1 MTRNRHSLKDV
12 AKRADVSVATVS
24 RYLNGFLELP
34 DGTRS
39 RIDRAVAD
47 LDYRPNPHAR
57 RLSLGRSDT
66 IALVIPDIANP
77 FFSRL
82 AAAMEAC
89 AAERGKMVT
98 LHATMNRAEREIAAL
113 DNVSRDLADGLVF
126 ITNHMPPPE
135 VADQINRFSRVVILD
150 EDVRDARA
158 PRILCD
164 NEQGGFLAGQLLFEA
179 GHRKVAYIGGRED
192 LMSTTARLQG
202 LSRGMQD
209 ITPLRSYVADHTAES
224 GRQLAQ
230 RFLDEC
236 DGETALFV
244 GSDEL
249 TVGVLEVFR
258 ARGVRVPHDISLV
271 SFDNVRSL
279 HLFDPA
285 ITAVEQP
292 VDAMGRRAIEML
304 LDGDWDNPDFRQ
316 TIDLLPVRLVERSS
330 VSTPNAIAK
339 PPLPEP
345 QTNQGHTQES
355 DQ

>member
-1 MTRNRHSLKDV
+1 MAQNRHSLKDV

-34 DGTRS
+34 DSTRG

-66 IALVIPDIANP
+66 FALIIPDIANP

-98 LHATMNRAEREIAAL
+98 LHATMNRSDREIAAL
-113 DNVSRDLADGLVF
+113 ENASRNLVDGLVF

-135 VADQINRFSRVVILD
+135 VAERINRFARAIVLD
-150 EDVRDARA
+150 EDVKDACA
-158 PRILCD
+158 PRVLCD
-164 NEQGGFLAGQLLFEA
+164 NEQGGFLAGQVLYQA

-192 LMSTTARLQG
+192 LFSTSARLEG
-202 LSRGMQD
+202 LRRGMQG
-209 ITPLRSYVADHTAES
+209 IAPLRSYVDDHAAAS
-224 GRQLAQ
+224 GRELAQ
-230 RFLDEC
+230 RFLKDC

-258 ARGVRVPHDISLV
+258 AQGVRVPDDISLV

-279 HLFDPA
+279 HLFAPA

-292 VDAMGRRAIEML
+292 VDTMGRRAIEML
-304 LDGDWDNPDFRQ
+304 LDGEWDDPDFLKTRE
-316 TIDLLPVRLVERSS
+316 LLPVRLIERQS
-330 VSTPNAIAK
+330 VGPPNPTTRKA
-339 PPLPEP
+339 
-345 QTNQGHTQES
+345 
-355 DQ
+355 

>member
-1 MTRNRHSLKDV
+1 MPQNRHSLKDV

-34 DGTRS
+34 DGTRG

-66 IALVIPDIANP
+66 IALIIPDIANP

-98 LHATMNRAEREIAAL
+98 LHATMNRGDREIAAL
-113 DNVSRDLADGLVF
+113 ENASQNLVDGLVF
-126 ITNHMPPPE
+126 ITNHMPPAD
-135 VADQINRFSRVVILD
+135 VAQRINNFSRAVVLD
-150 EDVRDARA
+150 EDVKGARA
-158 PRILCD
+158 PRVLCD
-164 NEQGGFLAGQLLFEA
+164 NEQGGFLAGQVLHQA
-179 GHRKVAYIGGRED
+179 GHRKIAYIGGRED
-192 LMSTTARLQG
+192 LFSTTARLAG
-202 LSRGMQD
+202 LQRGMHG
-209 ITPLRSYVADHTAES
+209 IAPLHSYVDDHAAAS
-224 GRQLAQ
+224 GRELAQ
-230 RFLDEC
+230 RFLRES

-249 TVGVLEVFR
+249 TVGVLEVFH
-258 ARGVRVPHDISLV
+258 AQGVRVPEDISLV

-279 HLFDPA
+279 HLFAPA

-292 VDAMGRRAIEML
+292 VSAMGRRAVEML
-304 LDGDWDNPDFRQ
+304 LDGDWDNPKFLE
-316 TIDLLPVRLVERSS
+316 TTELLPVRLIERQS
-330 VSTPNAIAK
+330 VSAPNLTARK
-339 PPLPEP
+339 
-345 QTNQGHTQES
+345 T
-355 DQ
+355 

>member
-1 MTRNRHSLKDV
+1 MPQDRHSLKDV

-34 DGTRS
+34 EGTRG

-66 IALVIPDIANP
+66 IALIIPDIANP

-98 LHATMNRAEREIAAL
+98 LHATMNRGDREIAAL
-113 DNVSRDLADGLVF
+113 ENASQNLVDGLVF
-126 ITNHMPPPE
+126 ITNHMPPAD
-135 VADQINRFSRVVILD
+135 VAQRINNFSRAVVLD
-150 EDVRDARA
+150 EDVKGARA
-158 PRILCD
+158 PRVLCD
-164 NEQGGFLAGQLLFEA
+164 NEQGGFLAGQVLYQA
-179 GHRKVAYIGGRED
+179 GHRKIAYIGGRED
-192 LMSTTARLQG
+192 LFSTTARLAG
-202 LSRGMQD
+202 LQRGMQG
-209 ITPLRSYVADHTAES
+209 IAPLHSYVDDHAAAS
-224 GRQLAQ
+224 GRELAQ
-230 RFLDEC
+230 RFLRES

-249 TVGVLEVFR
+249 TVGVLEIFH
-258 ARGVRVPHDISLV
+258 AQGVRVPEDISLV

-279 HLFDPA
+279 HLFAPA

-292 VDAMGRRAIEML
+292 VSAMGRRAVEML
-304 LDGDWDNPDFRQ
+304 LDGDWDNPKFLE
-316 TIDLLPVRLVERSS
+316 TTELLPVRLIERQS
-330 VSTPNAIAK
+330 VSAPNLTARKA
-339 PPLPEP
+339 
-345 QTNQGHTQES
+345 
-355 DQ
+355 

>member
-1 MTRNRHSLKDV
+1 MAQDRHSLKDV

-34 DGTRS
+34 DGTRG

-66 IALVIPDIANP
+66 IALIIPDIANP

-98 LHATMNRAEREIAAL
+98 LHATMNRGDREIAAL
-113 DNVSRDLADGLVF
+113 ENASHNLVDGLVF
-126 ITNHMPPPE
+126 ITNHMPPAD
-135 VADQINRFSRVVILD
+135 VAQRINTFSRAVVLD
-150 EDVRDARA
+150 EDVKGARA
-158 PRILCD
+158 PRVLCD
-164 NEQGGFLAGQLLFEA
+164 NEQGGFLAGQVLYQA
-179 GHRKVAYIGGRED
+179 GHRKIAYIGGRED
-192 LMSTTARLQG
+192 LFSTTARLAG
-202 LSRGMQD
+202 LQRGMQG
-209 ITPLRSYVADHTAES
+209 IAPLRSYVDDHAAAS
-224 GRQLAQ
+224 GRELAQ
-230 RFLDEC
+230 RFLRES

-249 TVGVLEVFR
+249 TVGVLEVFH
-258 ARGVRVPHDISLV
+258 AQGVRVPEDISLV

-279 HLFDPA
+279 HLFAPA

-292 VDAMGRRAIEML
+292 VSTMGRRAIEML
-304 LDGDWDNPDFRQ
+304 LDGAWDDPAFLE
-316 TIDLLPVRLVERSS
+316 TTELLPVRLIERQS
-330 VSTPNAIAK
+330 VCAPNPTSRK
-339 PPLPEP
+339 
-345 QTNQGHTQES
+345 T
-355 DQ
+355 

>member
-1 MTRNRHSLKDV
+1 MAQLPQDRHSLKDV

-34 DGTRS
+34 DGTRG

-66 IALVIPDIANP
+66 IALIIPDIANP

-98 LHATMNRAEREIAAL
+98 LHATMNRGDREIAAL
-113 DNVSRDLADGLVF
+113 ENASQNLVDGLVF
-126 ITNHMPPPE
+126 ITNHMPPAD
-135 VADQINRFSRVVILD
+135 VAQRINNFSRAVVLD
-150 EDVRDARA
+150 EDVKGARA
-158 PRILCD
+158 PRVLCD
-164 NEQGGFLAGQLLFEA
+164 NEQGGFLAGQVLYQA
-179 GHRKVAYIGGRED
+179 GHRKIAYIGGRED
-192 LMSTTARLQG
+192 LFSTTARLAG
-202 LSRGMQD
+202 LQRGMQG
-209 ITPLRSYVADHTAES
+209 IAPLHSYVDDHAAAS
-224 GRQLAQ
+224 GRELAQ
-230 RFLDEC
+230 RFLRES

-249 TVGVLEVFR
+249 TVGVLEIFH
-258 ARGVRVPHDISLV
+258 AQGVRVPEDISLV

-279 HLFDPA
+279 HLFAPA

-292 VDAMGRRAIEML
+292 VSAMGRRAVEML
-304 LDGDWDNPDFRQ
+304 LEGDWDNPKFLE
-316 TIDLLPVRLVERSS
+316 TTELLPVRLIERQS
-330 VSTPNAIAK
+330 VSAPNLTARK
-339 PPLPEP
+339 
-345 QTNQGHTQES
+345 T
-355 DQ
+355 